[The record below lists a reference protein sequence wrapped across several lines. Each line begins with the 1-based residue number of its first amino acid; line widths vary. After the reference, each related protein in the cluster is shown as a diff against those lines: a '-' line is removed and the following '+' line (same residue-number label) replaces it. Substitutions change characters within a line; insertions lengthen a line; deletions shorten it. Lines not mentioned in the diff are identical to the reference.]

1 MSDSY
6 CPKRG
11 DVVWLTFTPQAG
23 HEQAGHRPALILSP
37 EPYNKKVGLALAC
50 PITTQV
56 KGYPFEVTIPE
67 GLEVR
72 GVVLADQVKSLDWKA
87 RRARLCCTLP
97 AATLAE
103 VLRKLA
109 PLIAESALL

>member
-1 MSDSY
+1 MSDLY

-11 DVVWLTFTPQAG
+11 DIVWLTFTPQAG
-23 HEQAGHRPALILSP
+23 HEQAGHRPAIILSP
-37 EPYNKKVGLALAC
+37 ESYNKKVGLALAC

-56 KGYPFEVTIPE
+56 KGYPFEVLIPE

-72 GVVLADQVKSLDWKA
+72 GVVLVDQVKSLDWKA
-87 RRARLCCTLP
+87 RRARFCCTMP
-97 AATLAE
+97 TATLAE

-109 PLIAESALL
+109 PLIGEPTIL